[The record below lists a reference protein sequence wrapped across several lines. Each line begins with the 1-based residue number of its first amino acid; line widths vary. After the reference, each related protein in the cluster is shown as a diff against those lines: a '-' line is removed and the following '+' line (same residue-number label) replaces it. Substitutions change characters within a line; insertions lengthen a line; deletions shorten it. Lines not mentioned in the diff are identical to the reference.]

1 MKKTEGI
8 TKYEVQWQLIR
19 AGIKGSKTEIESK
32 LSQVR
37 EYFLE
42 TQTYDRY
49 ERAFNWLE
57 GLEMGYR
64 GKGKDEAESL
74 IHAEKLWYKSAAYYN
89 AHELDAEKQIE
100 LLMKAELKDVVN
112 LWKDLFRTN
121 SKWLQKGYYH
131 KECNNFMDW
140 LWNSRQD
147 IMREVNYKYSMDWLA
162 GLREVCSNSENKHK
176 FFF

>member
-19 AGIKGSKTEIESK
+19 AGIKGSKTELESK
-32 LSQVR
+32 LDQVR

-64 GKGKDEAESL
+64 GKGRGEAESR
-74 IHAEKLWYKSAAYYN
+74 IHAEKLWYKSAAFYGT
-89 AHELDAEKQIE
+89 HKLDTDQQMD
-100 LLMKAELKDVVN
+100 LLMSAAQKDVVN

-131 KECNNFMDW
+131 EECNNFMDW
-140 LWNSRQD
+140 LWNNRQD
-147 IMREVNYKYSMDWLA
+147 IKSDVNYKYSMDWLVE
-162 GLREVCSNSENKHK
+162 LRKHCSQSENKHK